1 MLTEFFNGNKP
12 IIRNLLLKK
21 YVVSDTN
28 MKSDPYLGV
37 NMDSFALQVV
47 IKNLRI
53 LNKTLPIEGNII
65 TTPIYT

>member
-1 MLTEFFNGNKP
+1 
-12 IIRNLLLKK
+12 
-21 YVVSDTN
+21 